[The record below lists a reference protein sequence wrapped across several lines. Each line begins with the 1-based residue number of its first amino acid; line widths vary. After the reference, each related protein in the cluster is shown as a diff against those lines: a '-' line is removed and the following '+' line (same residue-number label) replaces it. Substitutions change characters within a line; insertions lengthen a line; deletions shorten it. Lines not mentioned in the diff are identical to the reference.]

1 MDHTILIIK
10 TCLMGGLL
18 LLIFFGLFFRLL
30 QAWFFRRR
38 ISSAVVTGKYPVSHD
53 GNAEKKGG
61 AAEFVLHVE
70 AEEGSLSLRC
80 PGQLYEN
87 FRVGD
92 TVSLVCRGSRVQ
104 EMTHIT
110 Q

>member
-10 TCLMGGLL
+10 TCLMGGLFL
-18 LLIFFGLFFRLL
+18 LVFFGLFFRLL

-38 ISSAVVTGKYPVSHD
+38 ISSAVVTGKYPAGHD
-53 GNAEKKGG
+53 G
-61 AAEFVLHVE
+61 AAEFVIQVE
-70 AEEGSLSLRC
+70 VKEGSLSLRC

-104 EMTHIT
+104 EMSHIT
-110 Q
+110 